1 MNRAAAFLRGLGLD
15 IPADPHLPEVA
26 VAGGITIAALI
37 VGLWLGRRFGERG
50 RIVWQRVFG
59 EHAGGIGERMG
70 AVIRHGSAALLLAI
84 ANAAHP
90 WPPLARLP
98 IGIALG
104 AAIAWLTSVLLRGLG
119 LARWIA
125 HAVALVLFA
134 ALFAQALGGLE
145 ELQQLLSSVG
155 FDIGSRRVSLL
166 SGVTILLTLVALY
179 AVARLGNRLVGNA
192 IESSGGF
199 DPTQKLLGRK
209 IAQIVVVVVVFF
221 VGIDLIG
228 IDLTALAVFT
238 GAFGLAIGFGFQ
250 KTFGNL
256 ISGIILLMDRSIK
269 PGDVIVV
276 GENVGWVNKIGI
288 RAVSVITR
296 DGKEHLIPNEILMT
310 TEVEN
315 WSYSDRNVRVHVP
328 VTVAYDCDL
337 KLAQELML
345 RAAAESPRVLDTPK
359 PNVWLIRFGD
369 NGVEHEILVWI
380 SDPEGG
386 IGNVQ
391 SDVLNRL
398 WWLFKEYGISVPYP
412 QHDVHIRSLPP
423 GRADDISVAPRQH
436 SPES

>member
-1 MNRAAAFLRGLGLD
+1 MNQLAAFLRGLGLE
-15 IPADPHLPEVA
+15 IPADPHLPELA
-26 VAGGITIAALI
+26 VAGGITIAALAF
-37 VGLWLGRRFGERG
+37 GWWAGRYLGDRAKALWHRLFG
-50 RIVWQRVFG
+50 V
-59 EHAGGIGERMG
+59 HAGGIGERMG

-84 ANAAHP
+84 ANTAYP

-98 IGIALG
+98 IGIAL
-104 AAIAWLTSVLLRGLG
+104 AAATAWLVAVLLHGLG

-125 HAVALVLFA
+125 RGVALILFV
-134 ALFAQALGGLE
+134 ALFAQALGGLS
-145 ELQQLLSSVG
+145 ELRDTLAGVG
-155 FDIGSRRVSLL
+155 FDVGRRRISLL
-166 SGVTILLTLVALY
+166 SGITILLTLVALY

-192 IESSGGF
+192 IESTRSF

-328 VTVAYDCDL
+328 VGVGYDSDL

-345 RAAAESPRVLDTPK
+345 RAAAESPRVLDTPR
-359 PNVWLIRFGD
+359 PNVWLIKFGD
-369 NGVEHEILVWI
+369 RAVEHEILVWI

-398 WWLFKEYGISVPYP
+398 WWLFKEHDISLPYP
-412 QHDVHIRSLPP
+412 QHDVHIRTLPTP
-423 GRADDISVAPRQH
+423 GADDISVAPAQH